1 MSFNLE
7 GSKKTLGGDTVK
19 QVLDFIYLGSE
30 VSDTESDVNIRIG
43 KAWAA
48 LNKMKTIWESG
59 LSHGLKRKF
68 FLATVES
75 LLLYGAVTWT
85 LTSI

>member
-7 GSKKTLGGDTVK
+7 GSMKTLAGDTVK

-59 LSHGLKRKF
+59 LSHGL
-68 FLATVES
+68 
-75 LLLYGAVTWT
+75 
-85 LTSI
+85 